1 MTRNENDRL
10 LTRDVCLVMAA
21 TFCFMASNM
30 LLNPL
35 MTGYAEELGA
45 GGALMGVV
53 AGMMNVV
60 ALFCR
65 PIAGNLSDKV
75 SKRMLV
81 GVGSALYLLSNIWY
95 MLAGSPGSLIA
106 ARMLNGIGFACCSV
120 CLATWMSML
129 LPIRHMGAGMGLYGT
144 MNALAMAV
152 GPAVGIRAQQ
162 VVGYRSTF
170 AISMVLAVLMVV
182 STLMVRN
189 GGHPIPLRQADRTK
203 QLGQSASSS
212 SQPQRP
218 TKGRISLLRRLVEP
232 RVVPLSMVFMMFTI
246 PYFANQAFLV
256 VIVQTRHLSVDASL
270 FFPLYAVVLLV
281 LRIVLRDLFDRKSFG
296 FFLVG
301 CSVCMIGM
309 LGTLTVMSNDWML
322 LAAGFFTAGSYGI
335 MSSVTQSQAVII
347 AGKARSGIAN
357 STYYMGIDLGM
368 ALGPMIG
375 GFLYGH
381 VDAML
386 FYPLFM
392 VTMPLAW
399 LVYLCFARHIHA
411 RSESTTTEG

>member
-1 MTRNENDRL
+1 MYSEG
-10 LTRDVCLVMAA
+10 VCG
-21 TFCFMASNM
+21 TPPT
-30 LLNPL
+30 PL
-35 MTGYAEELGA
+35 
-45 GGALMGVV
+45 
-53 AGMMNVV
+53 
-60 ALFCR
+60 
-65 PIAGNLSDKV
+65 
-75 SKRMLV
+75 
-81 GVGSALYLLSNIWY
+81 
-95 MLAGSPGSLIA
+95 
-106 ARMLNGIGFACCSV
+106 
-120 CLATWMSML
+120 L
-129 LPIRHMGAGMGLYGT
+129 LPIPPPSPHPQLHLPL
-144 MNALAMAV
+144 NALAMAV

-162 VVGYRSTF
+162 VVGYRNTF

-189 GGHPIPLRQADRTK
+189 GGHPIPLRQADHTK
-203 QLGQSASSS
+203 QLGRSVSSS
-212 SQPQRP
+212 SPQPKR
-218 TKGRISLLRRLVEP
+218 RRLVEP
-232 RVVPLSMVFMMFTI
+232 RVVPLSMVFVMFTI
-246 PYFANQAFLV
+246 PYFANHAFLV
-256 VIVQTRHLSVDASL
+256 VIVQTRHLAVDASL

-309 LGTLTVMSNDWML
+309 LATLTMMSNDWML

-335 MSSVTQSQAVII
+335 MSSVTHSQAVII
-347 AGKARSGIAN
+347 AGKARSGIAS

-411 RSESTTTEG
+411 RSESAISEG